1 MTKISLHIEAES
13 PYDLLTTLREMLPTA
28 EQMAG
33 VGDDS
38 DSDDDTAEA
47 KPKRRSRKAKKD
59 PEPAAAEKGDSD
71 GGSADSE
78 PSTPEPQPEPEKV
91 EEKKTPAT
99 LADVKAAMTEVTEV
113 NAVEELIDLMKD
125 MGAVDANGEPKASAF
140 DPKRYD
146 EAIERLKALAA
157 KHSGGATSKGVFE

>member
-47 KPKRRSRKAKKD
+47 KPKRTRRSKKKD
-59 PEPAAAEKGDSD
+59 PEPAEAEKGDSD

-91 EEKKTPAT
+91 EEKKAAA
-99 LADVKAAMTEVTEV
+99 LDDVKTAMQAVV
-113 NAVEELIDLMKD
+113 DANAVEALIELMKEI
-125 MGAVDANGEPKASAF
+125 GAVDGDGNPKVSALAAA
-140 DPKRYD
+140 KYD
-146 EAIERLKALAA
+146 EAIEKMTALAA
-157 KHSGGATSKGVFE
+157 KHSVGATGKGVFE